1 MRATMAARRGVRRL
15 STLLSPVDDQTAMIV
30 GRPFWRYPLAVAKPE
45 PGMRPLMDAITA
57 LPLDRRPFRIVSHEA
72 EDGRVF
78 NSTFFESDA
87 HASEFL
93 EWCGRGTCAC
103 SVCGPPSFAHAH
115 TSPACQFCPLQGPA
129 ADRKPCVLRKRPE
142 TMMGLPSARSPPGRY
157 DTHALQPTGEF
168 HRCLTGAIAPGTQL
182 PTGATLLFGRGGGV
196 LDDTRFG
203 EYQLGMAVRYSLASF
218 RSAKEE
224 RQAAISGT
232 SAAFEQRIADA
243 MAREGIAYFGRL
255 VMRVRSRPLPPAGA
269 PPSFDS
275 PLCAVE

>member
-1 MRATMAARRGVRRL
+1 
-15 STLLSPVDDQTAMIV
+15 
-30 GRPFWRYPLAVAKPE
+30 
-45 PGMRPLMDAITA
+45 
-57 LPLDRRPFRIVSHEA
+57 
-72 EDGRVF
+72 
-78 NSTFFESDA
+78 
-87 HASEFL
+87 
-93 EWCGRGTCAC
+93 
-103 SVCGPPSFAHAH
+103 
-115 TSPACQFCPLQGPA
+115 
-129 ADRKPCVLRKRPE
+129 
-142 TMMGLPSARSPPGRY
+142 MGLPSARSPPGRY

-203 EYQLGMAVRYSLASF
+203 EYQLGMAVRFSLASF

-224 RQAAISGT
+224 RQAAVSGT

-269 PPSFDS
+269 PPSFDFS
-275 PLCAVE
+275 PVCCRMRARNPTVNPFPMGLPRAKLPPFHVPQVDTTRWITMSRYGSLAEAHAGTALVRVLCADEMQRWFSSYETILGTASRLLDI